1 MAKMRCAGSDCMRDE
16 ELKVELLCRGMRVPR
31 EAWDYYKRSAGFP
44 IRFGDTLVSVP
55 SKGKYDRYSFV
66 ENSPYSIMRSDER
79 WLLLKDGEVVR
90 EVEVAEV
97 PGFYSRRSSD
107 GVEMRRI
114 FQVCGWDCVLTGVV
128 QSCAYQR
135 HGEECRFCG
144 TIYNPVY
151 EGRLD
156 RKLPEQLAEAAEAA
170 AQEGIKHAVITSGV
184 MPTPDRGARILL
196 EAAKAIK
203 ERVDIP
209 LEAELAPPEDML
221 YLELLLEHVDS
232 VSINLETL
240 DQSVREYACPGKS
253 RIPYDAY
260 FTAYELALDA
270 LGENQVN
277 SWLIAGLGE
286 SDEAVIEG
294 VEELAE
300 RGVFPFLVPLRSTK
314 GTGYEGTSPPSP
326 ERLSSLAMQAAEVV
340 KDFGLK
346 PEKNRAGCMRCSAC
360 SPVRDFL
367 RLV

>member
-1 MAKMRCAGSDCMRDE
+1 MEKMHCAGSDAMRDE
-16 ELKVELLCRGMRVPR
+16 ELKVELLCYGMKVPR

-44 IRFGDTLVSVP
+44 IRFGETLVSVP
-55 SKGKYDRYSFV
+55 SKGRYDRYSFV
-66 ENSPYSIMRSDER
+66 EDSPFTIEKGGEGWR
-79 WLLLKDGEVVR
+79 LLKDGRVIR

-135 HGEECRFCG
+135 RGEECRFCG

-209 LEAELAPPEDML
+209 LEAELAPPEDLL

-232 VSINLETL
+232 VSINIETL
-240 DQSVREYACPGKS
+240 DGRVREYACPGKS
-253 RIPYDAY
+253 RIPYEAY
-260 FTAYELALDA
+260 FAAYELALDV

-286 SDEAVIEG
+286 SDDAVIEG

-300 RGVFPFLVPLRSTK
+300 RGVFPFLVPLRPTK
-314 GTGYEGTSPPSP
+314 GTGYEDARPPSP
-326 ERLSSLAMQAAEVV
+326 GRLAKLAMHAAEVV

-367 RLV
+367 KLV